1 MSFIRTIVVASA
13 LSVAAIMPALADCTE
28 DLKMVDDAMAKAT
41 LSDEQKTQADGWKTT
56 ATEACTAGKADE
68 AAAPIGELKK
78 LLGLS

>member
-13 LSVAAIMPALADCTE
+13 LSVAAALPALADCTE
-28 DLKMVDDAMAKAT
+28 DLKAVDDAMAKAT
-41 LSDEQKTQADGWKTT
+41 LSDEQKTQAEDWKKA
-56 ATEACTAGKADE
+56 ATDSCTAGKADE